1 MVNEMN
7 DWIARR
13 GGGERKPFNSLNSD
27 SDYQRDRARVI
38 HSSAFRRLQSKTQ
51 VLGIGESDFYRT
63 RLTHSLEAAQI
74 GSGICEHLGFMYQSQ
89 VEHCRWIPT
98 QSLIET
104 ICLSHDIGHP
114 PFGHGGEVALHNAM
128 AIYGGF
134 EGNGQTLRI
143 ISKLGEYSPNN
154 GFDLT
159 RRAMLG
165 VIKYPCLYSRIKSCE
180 QHSSEMEKGPFQIK
194 GKPPKCVYDDED
206 EVLEWVLKPF
216 AKEEILEFTKH
227 EIRRGKHGKA
237 LYKSFDA
244 SILEL
249 ADDIAYGVHDLED
262 ALALSLVS
270 EQQWRREV
278 SDKIETLEDC
288 EIKRDLVFYKEK
300 LFSESN
306 KERKQAISKL
316 VGFFISNIKII
327 EQGNFQHPLLRHQA
341 ALNSP
346 ANPILKLFKNFVIK
360 HVIKRPEVQVL
371 EYKGQL
377 MIARIFEV
385 LKEDPMRFL
394 PVSTQQKYQE
404 AANKERVLSDYISGM
419 TDSYSTKLYHKLFS
433 PSIGSIFDR
442 L

>member
-1 MVNEMN
+1 
-7 DWIARR
+7 
-13 GGGERKPFNSLNSD
+13 
-27 SDYQRDRARVI
+27 
-38 HSSAFRRLQSKTQ
+38 
-51 VLGIGESDFYRT
+51 
-63 RLTHSLEAAQI
+63 
-74 GSGICEHLGFMYQSQ
+74 MYQS
-89 VEHCRWIPT
+89 EGEYCRWIPT
-98 QSLIET
+98 QSLIEA

-128 AIYGGF
+128 APYGGF

-143 ISKLGEYSPNN
+143 ISKLGEYSPSN

-159 RRAMLG
+159 RRTMLG
-165 VIKYPCLYSRIKSCE
+165 ALKYPCLYSKIKNSD
-180 QHSSEMEKGPFQIK
+180 QHASKTEKVSFQDK
-194 GKPPKCVYDDED
+194 WKPPKCVYDDEKD
-206 EVLEWVLKPF
+206 VLEWILQPF
-216 AKEEILEFTKH
+216 AKEEILEFTKF
-227 EIRRGKHGKA
+227 ETRKGKSGKA

-262 ALALSLVS
+262 ALALNLVS
-270 EQQWRREV
+270 DRQWRKEV
-278 SDKIETLEDC
+278 SDEIEKLEGC
-288 EIKRDLVFYKEK
+288 EIKRDLDFYKGK
-300 LFSESN
+300 LFSEYN

-327 EQGNFQHPLLRHQA
+327 NQRPFQHPLLRHQA
-341 ALNSP
+341 AMDSP
-346 ANPILKLFKNFVIK
+346 ANDILKLFKDFVIR

-371 EYKGQL
+371 EYKGQQ

-394 PVSTQQKYQE
+394 PDSTQQKYQE
-404 AANKERVLSDYISGM
+404 ANNKERVVSDYISGM

-433 PSIGSIFDR
+433 PNIGSIFDR

>member
-1 MVNEMN
+1 MNEM
-7 DWIARR
+7 DEWIARR
-13 GGGERKPFNSLNSD
+13 GGGQRRPFNSLNSGN
-27 SDYQRDRARVI
+27 DYQRDRARVI

-51 VLGIGESDFYRT
+51 VLGMGESDFYRT

-74 GSGICEHLGFMYQSQ
+74 GSGICEHLREIYKSEEEF
-89 VEHCRWIPT
+89 CRWIPT
-98 QSLIET
+98 QSLIEA

-128 AIYGGF
+128 ALYGGF

-143 ISKLGEYSPNN
+143 ISKLGEYSPSH

-165 VIKYPCLYSRIKSCE
+165 VVKYPCLYSKIKNSD
-180 QHSSEMEKGPFQIK
+180 QHALKTERESFQTK
-194 GKPPKCVYDDED
+194 LKPPKCVYDDEN
-206 EVLEWVLKPF
+206 EVLEWILKPF
-216 AKEEILEFTKH
+216 AKEEILEVTNH
-227 EIRRGKHGKA
+227 ETRQGKHGRA

-249 ADDIAYGVHDLED
+249 GDDIAYGVHDLED
-262 ALALSLVS
+262 ALALNLVS
-270 EQQWRREV
+270 ERQWRKEV
-278 SDKIETLEDC
+278 SDEIDKFENCD
-288 EIKRDLVFYKEK
+288 IKRDLAFYKEK

-306 KERKQAISKL
+306 KERKQGISKL
-316 VGFFISNIKII
+316 VEFFISNIKII
-327 EQGNFQHPLLRHQA
+327 EQGNFQHPLLRNQA
-341 ALNSP
+341 VMDSP
-346 ANPILKLFKNFVIK
+346 ANDILKLFKDFVIR

-371 EYKGQL
+371 EYKGQE
-377 MIARIFEV
+377 MISRIFAV

-394 PVSTQQKYQE
+394 PISTQQKYQE

-419 TDSYSTKLYHKLFS
+419 TDSYSTKVYHKLFS
-433 PSIGSIFDR
+433 PNIGSIFDR